1 MSAESELPKKV
12 KLLLTSTLYND
23 INGVRRALRFVDV
36 NSSGSDLVTA
46 IHLVAEKGYTEMA
59 KFLVTVKGINL
70 NLRTVYGNTPL
81 KLSVY
86 HNHFKITIILLEAG
100 ADPNALSLFDMTPLH
115 TATFHGRLPFVEA
128 LIEYKADVNVID
140 CFDRTPL
147 YMSLISYP
155 SESITYLL
163 LKVGA
168 NPNFKN
174 KAQLSLLHLASLG
187 AHSMLQVFTVATLL
201 YFGADVNA
209 KDIKQETP
217 LHKAAL
223 SGYTPLINLLVQNGA
238 DINEKNIWGQTPM
251 NIAKIHKNT
260 SAIRILEELED
271 EHIYQ
276 ELTLLNF
283 PLNENVH
290 NDSKK

>member
-1 MSAESELPKKV
+1 M
-12 KLLLTSTLYND
+12 
-23 INGVRRALRFVDV
+23 
-36 NSSGSDLVTA
+36 
-46 IHLVAEKGYTEMA
+46 
-59 KFLVTVKGINL
+59 
-70 NLRTVYGNTPL
+70 
-81 KLSVY
+81 
-86 HNHFKITIILLEAG
+86 
-100 ADPNALSLFDMTPLH
+100 
-115 TATFHGRLPFVEA
+115 
-128 LIEYKADVNVID
+128 ID